1 MTMHSTNMPRPQ
13 HSNLRRLRSA
23 LITCAGI
30 LALVLGVTSAASGRS
45 PSAHISKTLDGK
57 ATAHLHLVRPE
68 GSQLIEEGPVS
79 GALTGSAHAD
89 FQTGAQFSGT
99 VTIRTNAGSITGRGR
114 AIPHGSGRY
123 QSFSG
128 SFTVSSGTGRY
139 AHIHGRAGLYGV
151 FDRRK
156 ESVLIQTTGT
166 FSY

>member
-1 MTMHSTNMPRPQ
+1 MHNTKTRQLKRPHPRQ
-13 HSNLRRLRSA
+13 LRA
-23 LITCAGI
+23 AFMTCAGS
-30 LALVLGVTSAASGRS
+30 LALALGGASAASGHS
-45 PSAHISKTLDGK
+45 PSAHAAKTLDGK

-89 FQTGAQFSGT
+89 FQTGAQFTGI
-99 VTIRTNAGSITGRGR
+99 VTIHTHAGSITGRGR
-114 AIPHGSGRY
+114 ATPHGSGRY

-128 SFTVSSGTGRY
+128 SFTVTSGTGRY
-139 AHIHGRAGLYGV
+139 VHIHGKAGLYGV